1 MADKLYVIIVG
12 CGRLGSLLANRL
24 SGDGHDVVVID
35 RDKEAFDRLSV
46 EFSGYKIVGDA
57 VEQSILKQA
66 EISKA
71 DYLFAV
77 TTEDNI
83 NLMVAQIA
91 NQLFEVP
98 QVLARISD
106 TRRET
111 IYREFGIKT
120 ISPTQLT
127 AEAFLDVV
135 QQTHGELD
143 T

>member
-12 CGRLGSLLANRL
+12 CGRLGSLLANQL
-24 SGDGHDVVVID
+24 SGEGHDVVVID
-35 RDKEAFDRLSV
+35 RDDQSFDKLSV

-57 VEQSILKQA
+57 AEQAVLKRA

-91 NQLFEVP
+91 NRLFEVP
-98 QVLARISD
+98 HVLARIMD
-106 TRRET
+106 TGRET
-111 IYREFGIKT
+111 VYREFGIKT
-120 ISPTQLT
+120 ISPTHLT
-127 AEAFLDVV
+127 ADAFLAAVRE
-135 QQTHGELD
+135 THKEQD
-143 T
+143 S